1 MRREVETKVRGL
13 LRVLQLRICAV
24 PTNSDWVGMLL
35 LKWQTMLKD
44 AKQLDLVVQW
54 SRWNKLA
61 KRLRWDVRFASCS
74 ASR

>member
-44 AKQLDLVVQW
+44 AKQLDLVM
-54 SRWNKLA
+54 
-61 KRLRWDVRFASCS
+61 
-74 ASR
+74 